1 MFNNLQS
8 LQKISSMNST
18 NGEFAT
24 EQPHAVIAA
33 TEQSTGQWNMECGG
47 IMVQEGDRVGVL
59 RAFGVTWTP
68 AAELAK
74 YKVGYDYSNQ
84 INLLHRLDEL
94 RDAFV
99 RDASDDVNC
108 AVYFDMNAFRWV
120 FVNFEKPPVYFGDLH
135 GAEIDRFAYDGY
147 FTFFM
152 HLLDEEHAQPL
163 LNVVA
168 RAKGLWL
175 TKFLRRE
182 VTHNLKSA
190 GFVCRSF
197 FQMMSCPPLRFELRQ
212 RLMRELVQSR
222 LGKSCLAP
230 HVDNCSCETAWD

>member
-24 EQPHAVIAA
+24 EQPHAVTAA

-99 RDASDDVNC
+99 RDASEDVNC

-135 GAEIDRFAYDGY
+135 GAEIDRFAYDG
-147 FTFFM
+147 FFSFFM

-168 RAKGLWL
+168 RAKALWL
-175 TKFLRRE
+175 MKSLRRE

-197 FQMMSCPPLRFELRQ
+197 FHMMSCPPLRFELRQ

-230 HVDNCSCETAWD
+230 HVDNCSCETVWD

>member
-135 GAEIDRFAYDGY
+135 GAEIDCFAYDGY

-230 HVDNCSCETAWD
+230 HVDNCSCETVWD